1 MSDSTTSTEPDV
13 ATLVEGIVADGEKLL
28 RQQFDLF
35 RQEMREEIHEA
46 KTAAI
51 RIGAGVYLFALA
63 GGLSSLMLVHL
74 LHRSTRL
81 PLWGCYGIVG
91 GLAAAAGAGTLNP
104 AVKRIG
110 DLGLLP
116 HTRDALRQNVS
127 WLKKQTSGS

>member
-1 MSDSTTSTEPDV
+1 MKSSTTSAEPDV
-13 ATLVEGIVADGEKLL
+13 VTLVEGIVADGEKLL

-35 RQEMREEIHEA
+35 REEIQEV

-51 RIGAGVYLFALA
+51 MIGAGGGLFALA
-63 GGLSSLMLVHL
+63 GGLSSLMLVHV

-81 PLWGCYGIVG
+81 PLWSCYGIVG
-91 GLAAAAGAGTLNP
+91 GLAAVAGTGALNP
-104 AVKRIG
+104 AVRRVA